1 MQQVSHV
8 SGIETKIS
16 QLVSQQHHRQ
26 HGFSDYR
33 GKATDFLSNTWRLFG
48 AGSDIRWWRGC
59 ESPSPRCCVVSH
71 CFTADTQSVSRSEEE
86 EKYTQFLPCP

>member
-16 QLVSQQHHRQ
+16 QLVSQHHHPQ

-33 GKATDFLSNTWRLFG
+33 GKATDMGTLLG
-48 AGSDIRWWRGC
+48 AGSDIGWWRGC

-71 CFTADTQSVSRSEEE
+71 CFTADTQSVSRSEEG